1 MNDFK
6 IRLLKAKHGDS
17 FLIFL
22 DTITLLIDGGPSG
35 VYRQYLEP
43 QLKQLT
49 SKDGEPPVIDL
60 MMVSHIDADHIDGIL
75 DLTTELIEADDE
87 DRQPIVNIRQAWH
100 NSFSDV
106 IAAPDTGTSREIKTQ
121 SANASQAFD
130 ELIRQIRTSTGSS
143 GLVLSS
149 VSQGRQLRL
158 DLKRLQIDLNR
169 GFQNRIVI
177 QGGRTQPWRSGNLS
191 IHVLGPTKSEVENLK
206 KTWKKALPNILGK
219 NKPAALASA
228 KKLDRSVSNL
238 ASIVCIVEADN
249 KTILLTGD
257 ARGDNILQWLKAT
270 DWPHDNG
277 VYHFDAIKLPHHGS
291 DRNVDSTFFETVTA
305 NHYLISGNGG
315 HGNPEP
321 ATFELLF
328 QARPELNYRIH
339 MTYSPEELATNNT
352 FIHEGNVPRLHQVLA
367 DHQRQNQLNW
377 PAPGADYVDITL

>member
-75 DLTTELIEADDE
+75 DLTNELIEADDE
-87 DRQPIVNIRQAWH
+87 KRPPLVDIRQAWH

-106 IAAPDTGTSREIKTQ
+106 LADTDTGTSQEIKTQ
-121 SANASQAFD
+121 SASASQSFD
-130 ELIRQIRTSTGSS
+130 GLLHQISSSTGTS

-158 DLKRLQIDLNR
+158 DLKRLNISLNR
-169 GFQNRIVI
+169 GFRNEIITQS
-177 QGGRTQPWRSGNLS
+177 GRTQPWRSGNTA
-191 IHVLGPTKSEVENLK
+191 IHVLGPTESEVENLK
-206 KTWKKALPNILGK
+206 KTWKKALPKILGK
-219 NKPAALASA
+219 DKPAALASA
-228 KKLDRSVSNL
+228 KKLDKSVSNL
-238 ASIVCIVEADN
+238 ASIVCIVETDN
-249 KTILLTGD
+249 KSLLLTGD
-257 ARGDNILQWLKAT
+257 ARGDNILQWLKDT

-277 VYHFDAIKLPHHGS
+277 IYHFDAIKLPHHGS
-291 DRNVDSTFFETVTA
+291 DRNVDSTFFKTVTA

-321 ATFELLF
+321 TTFELLF

-339 MTYSPEELATNNT
+339 MTYAPDELATNNT
-352 FIHEGNVPRLHQVLA
+352 FIREGNVPRLHQVLA
-367 DHQRQNQLNW
+367 DHNRRNQLNW
-377 PAPGADYVDITL
+377 PAPGTDYIDIAL